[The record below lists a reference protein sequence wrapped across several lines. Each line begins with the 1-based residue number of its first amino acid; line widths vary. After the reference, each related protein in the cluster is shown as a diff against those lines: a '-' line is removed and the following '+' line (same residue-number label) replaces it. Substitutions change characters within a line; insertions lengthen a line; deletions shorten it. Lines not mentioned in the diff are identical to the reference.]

1 VSGNE
6 YIATLEAMLARSDDT
21 DGLAGYLAE
30 NSRLPGPRG
39 NLELAAAFANVMSNS
54 AERSGWYP
62 VLIGWAATPA
72 DVVSTND
79 PREFLPFCALVVL
92 GAEFS
97 GADERTR
104 SEIAASLRA
113 AAGSGRWR
121 TREAV
126 AMGLQ
131 RIGESDPS
139 ALRALVEQW
148 MEDATEFEQR
158 AIVAALAHPPILG
171 DPSTVQLSLEASRR
185 FVLGI
190 RSLTPTARRTEEFRV
205 LSKGLEYAISVFV
218 AASPADG
225 FALLRELAAI
235 DDGDV
240 HRIVLSNLGKSRLS
254 RPYPTQVAEIWAR
267 LKL

>member
-1 VSGNE
+1 VSSNE
-6 YIATLEAMLARSDDT
+6 YVAALDAMLARPDDAE
-21 DGLAGYLAE
+21 GLAGYLTA

-39 NLELAAAFANVMSNS
+39 NLELAAAFADAMSNS

-62 VLIGWAATPA
+62 VLVDWASTPA
-72 DVVSTND
+72 DVVPAND
-79 PREFLPFCALVVL
+79 PREFLPFCALFAL

-113 AAGSGRWR
+113 AAGNGRWR

-126 AMGLQ
+126 AMGMQ
-131 RIGESDPS
+131 RIGESDLP
-139 ALRALVEQW
+139 ALRALIEPW
-148 MEDATEFEQR
+148 MEDATLFEKR

-171 DPSTVQLSLEASRR
+171 DRSTVLLALGASRR
-185 FVLGI
+185 FVVGI
-190 RSLTPTARRTEEFRV
+190 RSMTPDESRTEEFRV

-235 DDGDV
+235 DDRDV
-240 HRIVLSNLGKSRLS
+240 RRIVLSNLGKSRLS
-254 RPYPTQVAEIWAR
+254 RPYPTQVAEILAQ
-267 LKL
+267 LQP